1 MSLNARLAKVEQA
14 LMPATSYLPYV
25 MGLMHFGDGGRC
37 SKLKLVDQVFTPQAG
52 ETEEQLR
59 DRAMLETDKADH
71 NLILVRFVRA
81 ENGKPAPGF
90 ERFAR
95 P

>member
-1 MSLNARLAKVEQA
+1 
-14 LMPATSYLPYV
+14 
-25 MGLMHFGDGGRC
+25 
-37 SKLKLVDQVFTPQAG
+37 
-52 ETEEQLR
+52 
-59 DRAMLETDKADH
+59 MLETDKADH